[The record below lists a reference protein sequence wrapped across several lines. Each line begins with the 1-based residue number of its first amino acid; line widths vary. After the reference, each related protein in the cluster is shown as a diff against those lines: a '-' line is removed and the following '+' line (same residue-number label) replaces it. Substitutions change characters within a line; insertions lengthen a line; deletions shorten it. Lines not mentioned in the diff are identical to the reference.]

1 MCQVLVSNFQFS
13 WTIPLGSN
21 VKVFLVEN
29 GSTPLNYAEVTIQV
43 GEEGLFS
50 IQEAAKSELGIK
62 GEFKI
67 YDQNGCEIADN
78 DFQHLENND
87 WICICPKKRDFNY
100 KSLLDMFVKIKK
112 LGQGGFGSVHLIK
125 NIFNN
130 KLIAAKFVD
139 VTEFMNKADN
149 IQLAL
154 KEARYLINLDHQ
166 NIINLESV
174 FLIK

>member
-1 MCQVLVSNFQFS
+1 
-13 WTIPLGSN
+13 
-21 VKVFLVEN
+21 
-29 GSTPLNYAEVTIQV
+29 
-43 GEEGLFS
+43 
-50 IQEAAKSELGIK
+50 
-62 GEFKI
+62 
-67 YDQNGCEIADN
+67 
-78 DFQHLENND
+78 
-87 WICICPKKRDFNY
+87 
-100 KSLLDMFVKIKK
+100 MFVKIKK